1 MMISAT
7 QLLPVASSTVI
18 LVFAVLVF
26 RRYAERG
33 GPHLIVWGI
42 GLTLFGIGS
51 FAEAYST
58 IAWHP
63 TVFRLW
69 YLGGAVLNAAWLGQ
83 GTVYLLK
90 GQRLPNLLA
99 AGALGYAIAVGAVVS
114 LAHVLTIG
122 SGASALL
129 VAGSGFMLALVLQR
143 RWIGRWNS
151 QQLASALMV
160 VLVAASLLATYVLF
174 ATPLNAAAFD
184 VHRTLSA
191 QYREILP
198 RATTIRT
205 LTPFFNIYGLLT
217 LVGGAL
223 YSAWLLWRKEIAPH
237 RVVGNLLIAI
247 GALSLAS
254 ASTLVRLGLGDYLY
268 IAELAAALLMFAG
281 FAAATVRVPVT
292 PEVQKG
298 MVAS

>member
-1 MMISAT
+1 MINAT

-99 AGALGYAIAVGAVVS
+99 AGALGYAIAVGTVVS

-129 VAGSGFMLALVLQR
+129 VAGSGFVLALVLQR

-151 QQLASALMV
+151 QRLASALMV
-160 VLVAASLLATYVLF
+160 VLVAASLLATYVLL

-198 RATTIRT
+198 RAATIRT

-281 FAAATVRVPVT
+281 FAAATVRMPVT

>member
-1 MMISAT
+1 MIGVA
-7 QLLPVASSTVI
+7 QLLPVASSIII
-18 LVFAVLVF
+18 LIFAALVF

-42 GLTLFGIGS
+42 GLTLFGAGS
-51 FAEAYST
+51 FAEAYSAT
-58 IAWHP
+58 AWHP

-90 GQRLPNLLA
+90 GQRLPNLLV
-99 AGALGYAIAVGAVVS
+99 AGVLGYAVAFGVFAA
-114 LAHVLTIG
+114 LAHFLTIDPRVFVF
-122 SGASALL
+122 L
-129 VAGSGFMLALVLQR
+129 VAGHGFVFTLVLQR
-143 RWIGRWNS
+143 RWIARWNP
-151 QQLASALMV
+151 QVLASALMV
-160 VLVAASLLATYVLF
+160 LLVVASLIAAYMVF

-191 QYREILP
+191 QYRQILP
-198 RATTIRT
+198 KEAMIRT
-205 LTPFFNIYGLLT
+205 LTPVFNIYGLLT

-247 GALSLAS
+247 GALSLAF
-254 ASTLVRLGLGDYLY
+254 ASILVRFGLGDYLY
-268 IAELAAALLMFAG
+268 MAEFAAALLMFAG
-281 FAAATVRVPVT
+281 FAAATVKMPVT
-292 PEVQKG
+292 REVQKE
-298 MVAS
+298 MVVS